1 MMNRVFLIG
10 NITKDAELGTTAS
23 GVNFCR
29 FDLAVTRNY
38 SQDNEKVTDF
48 FSCTAWRG
56 TAEAVARYCKK
67 GHKIAVL
74 GMLQTRT
81 YEDNEGRK
89 HKAFDIMVQEVE
101 FLTPKANAETDEF
114 ATSRSSSTRSSTPT
128 QTSLYGQNRPTLQPM
143 DDDGDIP
150 F

>member
-10 NITKDAELGTTAS
+10 NITKDAELGTTSS

-38 SQDNEKVTDF
+38 NQDGEKVTDF
-48 FSCTAWRG
+48 FNCTAWRG
-56 TAEAVARYCKK
+56 TAEAVAKYCKK
-67 GHKIAVL
+67 GYKLAVL

-101 FLTPKANAETDEF
+101 FLTPKANNNSVDDSVDGVSQKQF
-114 ATSRSSSTRSSTPT
+114 TPK
-128 QTSLYGQNRPTLQPM
+128 GRPTLQPM
-143 DDDGDIP
+143 DGDDDIP